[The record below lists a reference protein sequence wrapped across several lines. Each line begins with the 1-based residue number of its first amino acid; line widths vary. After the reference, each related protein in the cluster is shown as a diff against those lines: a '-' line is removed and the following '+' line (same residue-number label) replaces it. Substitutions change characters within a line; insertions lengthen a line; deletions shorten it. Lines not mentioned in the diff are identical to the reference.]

1 MFVTVSDPVWNYR
14 AVDHFLILLFSTSSL
29 IDFSQSAVFFDLSL
43 QVHHFTT
50 HFYKA
55 WHLVVFCFSWFQE
68 DRCNWPNSSTNISSV
83 EGFWFVWSA
92 NSRGIW
98 WLRFECYR
106 ICSFGWGHINR
117 WVNCSNIS
125 STSSNWTEGMI

>member
-55 WHLVVFCFSWFQE
+55 
-68 DRCNWPNSSTNISSV
+68 
-83 EGFWFVWSA
+83 
-92 NSRGIW
+92 
-98 WLRFECYR
+98 
-106 ICSFGWGHINR
+106 
-117 WVNCSNIS
+117 
-125 STSSNWTEGMI
+125 